1 MEEAQAQVE
10 GGSMSAFS
18 VAWGLVKEEQMCENC
33 VDKPAMPRSDFCRSC
48 AMRMTGVPSSEMT
61 HRQRSMMFERSDDK
75 SEEKGKFRGYSKNT
89 ISGRSER
96 QGKARAW
103 NQSRKNKRRRTRNIY
118 ARQKGRGNV
127 RPAMRRQLGAGSKRA
142 ETKR

>member
-18 VAWGLVKEEQMCENC
+18 VAWGLVKEEPMCENC
-33 VDKPAMPRSDFCRSC
+33 VDKPAMRGSDFCRSC
-48 AMRMTGVPSSEMT
+48 AMRMTGVSYDEMT
-61 HRQRSMMFERSDDK
+61 ERQKGMFRRSDDK

-103 NQSRKNKRRRTRNIY
+103 NQSRRNKRRRTRNIY

-127 RPAMRRQLGAGSKRA
+127 RPAMRRQLGAGASRA